1 MIIKFTTTDG
11 RTVEVTDKNVLFA
24 SAGSGLITPD
34 TIIEVDGKTVK
45 AGAVKGLAFKTAP
58 QNPAPL
64 QNHTEPPRRIV
75 ATISNLR
82 GLIYLIATLNV
93 IGAIFMLGSAA
104 MYESLALLIVSVGI
118 IAGAVIGACMSM
130 CVVDILEYIAE
141 AVTKNED
148 DK

>member
-1 MIIKFTTTDG
+1 MTIKFTTTDG
-11 RTVEVTDKNVLFA
+11 RTVETTDKNVLFA

-58 QNPAPL
+58 L
-64 QNHTEPPRRIV
+64 QTHTEPPRRIV

-118 IAGAVIGACMSM
+118 IAGAVIGTCMSM
-130 CVVDILEYIAE
+130 YIVDILEYISE
-141 AVTKNED
+141 NVTKSED